1 MMKIGDL
8 YELIMKRIPKKS
20 ILTLVSM
27 KMNPKKLQSSKMKSG
42 NNQHQ
47 KIMWKIICNP
57 IALVDKDQ
65 LCQNKF
71 KEYQDQPHQ

>member
-27 KMNPKKLQSSKMKSG
+27 KMNPKKLQSSKMKSE
-42 NNQHQ
+42 NNQLQ

-57 IALVDKDQ
+57 IALVDKDP